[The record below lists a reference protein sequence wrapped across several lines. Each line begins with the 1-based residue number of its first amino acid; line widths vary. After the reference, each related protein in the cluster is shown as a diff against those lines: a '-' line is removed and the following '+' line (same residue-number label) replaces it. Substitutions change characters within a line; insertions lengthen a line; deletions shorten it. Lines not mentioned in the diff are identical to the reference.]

1 VTLDDKPVSGA
12 TITFIPVDESQG
24 VPATGTTDE
33 QGRFTLA
40 TIGKGPSLQAGVV
53 AGEYYVSVM
62 KDEIPSYVD
71 ENDPAYEKLAS
82 QSTVEKDKQPRRIVP
97 QKYNDPK
104 KSGIKVTVEQ
114 GKSNDIPLKL
124 TSK

>member
-1 VTLDDKPVSGA
+1 
-12 TITFIPVDESQG
+12 
-24 VPATGTTDE
+24 
-33 QGRFTLA
+33 
-40 TIGKGPSLQAGVV
+40 
-53 AGEYYVSVM
+53 M